1 MPTKPADSIPIT
13 SPVQRTAGS
22 RPARADAWAG
32 IFCFPCAGLS
42 RSLQQTFE
50 HRKKLAFLESDM
62 SRQAFAEA
70 IQCPGIV
77 LSQGIEQSAQL
88 TMVCQGTLEQRLCFR
103 AVQERQQRYLLD
115 PEVRLQFIR
124 ECPDHALAG

>member
-77 LSQGIEQSAQL
+77 LSQGPIFDPAAGTYTSAQNV
-88 TMVCQGTLEQRLCFR
+88 TISTIP
-103 AVQERQQRYLLD
+103 ADTSRQQRYLL
-115 PEVRLQFIR
+115 
-124 ECPDHALAG
+124 